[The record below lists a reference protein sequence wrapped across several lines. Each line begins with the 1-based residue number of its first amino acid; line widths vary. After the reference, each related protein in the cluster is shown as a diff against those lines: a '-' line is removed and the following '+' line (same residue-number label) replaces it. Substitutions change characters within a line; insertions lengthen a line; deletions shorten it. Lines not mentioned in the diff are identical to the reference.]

1 MNQIYDRSPLLI
13 ALLIIAVFSTGMMAM
28 PVLPCKALTDSG
40 TREAAQTGQEI
51 FLAHADHSLGV
62 MESTAMEMSVRGV
75 AVIAFIPGEESL
87 TWISRMKV
95 FGTLADDNAN
105 FLAVAC
111 SKAAEM
117 ADTYMNSG
125 SAGREPLHGEFG
137 YQGGLIEKV
146 GPGYILAVFSGAT
159 GEQDTEIAR
168 QGLEELKKA
177 FDQ

>member
-1 MNQIYDRSPLLI
+1 MNHINKRSPLLS
-13 ALLIIAVFSTGMMAM
+13 ALLIMAVFSTGTKAE
-28 PVLPCKALTDSG
+28 PVPPEEGPPDISAVQA
-40 TREAAQTGQEI
+40 EQAGQEI
-51 FLAHADHSLGV
+51 FLAHADRCLAV
-62 MESTAMEMSVRGV
+62 MESTALDMSVRGV
-75 AVIAFIPGEESL
+75 AVIAFIPGDSSL

-95 FGTLADDNAN
+95 VGTLADSNAN

-146 GPGYILAVFSGAT
+146 GPGYLLAVFSGAT

-168 QGLEELKKA
+168 HGLEQLKQA